1 MHFLKN
7 IEIPVHHSLSAFH
20 HYLLIIIVIL
30 LCIVM
35 IFSLTSWYFHHM
47 DAASLNF
54 HIQHSEKPAEQQVLH
69 SMGADSEMSA
79 YYKHHLLI
87 MSRH

>member
-1 MHFLKN
+1 
-7 IEIPVHHSLSAFH
+7 
-20 HYLLIIIVIL
+20 
-30 LCIVM
+30 
-35 IFSLTSWYFHHM
+35 M

-87 MSRH
+87 MSRHWSSCFIIG